1 MNLRFIVNVFAL
13 ATAIGASSSHAVT
26 LNPRG
31 LGQVLIYPYY
41 TVNKDQVTLLSVTN
55 TSDVGK
61 VVGVHVRE
69 GYNGRHVLWFH
80 IFLSPHDVWTG
91 SITQTS
97 AESGAQ
103 LSTGDSSCTSPT
115 IPTGGVPFASSA
127 YDGQAFPSDG
137 GPTDI
142 TRTREG
148 MIELIAIG
156 DITPG
161 SALDIATSHVQTGT
175 PGGGVPPCT
184 PELISVYYSG
194 EFDMVAPTSG
204 LAGSAAVVNVAQ
216 GTFFGYNPNALTGFT
231 EVQLVVPQISFGESL
246 QQANTA
252 DSSFIGGATARVVTN
267 DGRALQLD
275 YQKGIDAVSAVFA
288 ADAIQNE
295 YFVDPNLGADTDWIV
310 TFPTKEYY
318 VDIGFNSDGT
328 DLVLPPFTESF
339 GFNVAGQS
347 NSTFVATVYDR
358 EEGHANDA
366 PVDIGPPVT
375 HPNAFPYQVNALGF
389 STMDV
394 AASSVLGSSLL
405 AHWDFAQF
413 GNDGWASLD
422 LASGDGGHL
431 FPPDHDGIVLRGL
444 PVTGFMVYNIIN
456 ANAQPGL
463 LANYGGVFPHRST
476 ISCGGQAV
484 PTGTNGCP

>member
-1 MNLRFIVNVFAL
+1 MGKLILGIV
-13 ATAIGASSSHAVT
+13 IGAACVAFASSSHAVT
-26 LNPRG
+26 LNPKG
-31 LGQVLIYPYY
+31 LGQALIYPYY
-41 TVNKDQVTLLSVTN
+41 TVNKDQVTLLSVVN

-69 GYNGRHVLWFH
+69 GYNGRHVSWFH
-80 IFLSPHDVWTG
+80 VFLSPHDVWTG

-97 AESGAQ
+97 ADGGAQ
-103 LSTGDSSCTSPT
+103 LATGDSSCTSPV
-115 IPTGGVPFASSA
+115 IPDGGVPFLSSS

-142 TRTREG
+142 ARTREG
-148 MIELIAIG
+148 MVELIAIA

-204 LAGSAAVVNVAQ
+204 LAGSVAIVNVSQ
-216 GTFFGYNPNALTGFT
+216 GTFFGYNANALSGFT
-231 EVQLVVPQISFGESL
+231 ELPLIVPQIAFGESL

-252 DSSFIGGATARVVTN
+252 DSSFIGGATASVVAN
-267 DGRALQLD
+267 DGKPLQLD
-275 YQKGIDAVSAVFA
+275 YQRGIDAVSAVFA

-295 YFVDPNLGADTDWIV
+295 YFIDRNLGADTDWVV

-318 VDIGFNSDGT
+318 VDVGTNSDGT
-328 DLVLPPFTESF
+328 DPVSPPFTESF
-339 GFNVAGQS
+339 GFNVTGQS
-347 NSTFVATVYDR
+347 NSAFAAAVYDR
-358 EEGHANDA
+358 EEGHANAA
-366 PVDIGPPVT
+366 PADIGPPIT
-375 HPNAFPYQVNALGF
+375 HPNAFSYQVNILGF
-389 STMDV
+389 STADT
-394 AASSVLGSSLL
+394 ATSSVLGSSLI
-405 AHWDFAQF
+405 AHWSFAQF
-413 GNDGWASLD
+413 GNAGWASLD

-431 FPPDHDGIVLRGL
+431 FPPDHNGTVLRGL

-456 ANAQPGL
+456 AQAQPGM

-476 ISCGGQAV
+476 ISCEGQAAPAV
-484 PTGTNGCP
+484 ANGCP